1 MAQRRDTRENPFGA
15 RDYNAPS
22 NTTRVGNG
30 FRFTAAATDPRDE
43 TDGVPVQDWASI
55 HVTFYADSATYT
67 DLVGVFRPWRWY
79 SKQIDGQSGLSGVEV
94 GRWIPDFQI
103 TVALDPARIDGVT
116 SSHLVWDTRDAEK
129 VYFQLLDVLD
139 SDGASGKVPDFVYAQ
154 VFGYGN
160 HNDPIAVSV
169 STPSA
174 GSTAAAPAPA
184 PSGVGGGLASVNA
197 THWSPADGIVT
208 YSFATGLDC
217 TGWPF
222 MVDDDNCSTLG
233 LIVVNG
239 SGIVTEYVNGVGGIS
254 LEAHNNL
261 VQISGA
267 GAAPFANTDIAY
279 YLYVVYQEK
288 AYDDTSDSLRTQEV
302 EPLNTKFTAPEYI
315 LDLTAVDTAVS
326 GYAPSV
332 DGVVMDGFKDI
343 CFQLHLIG
351 GTGTEMAQTVPR
363 VLTVSFEGCNELD
376 DGSGLVWVPLS
387 SGYSQANDT
396 TQDSWAS
403 TGNTALDDL
412 VDFDN
417 YYHKRI
423 RVKYAWDDDPDVDPG
438 MAVITTRRKAL

>member
-22 NTTRVGNG
+22 NTTRIGNG
-30 FRFTAAATDPRDE
+30 FRFTAVATEPRDE
-43 TDGVPVQDWASI
+43 TDGVPVQDWSSI
-55 HVTFYADSATYT
+55 HVTFYADAATYS

-79 SKQIDGQSGLSGVEV
+79 SKQVDGQSGLSSVEV

-103 TVALDPARIDGVT
+103 TVALDPARIDAVT
-116 SSHLVWDTRDAEK
+116 SSHYVWDTRDAEK

-139 SDGASGKVPDFVYAQ
+139 SDGASGTVPDFVYAQ

-160 HNDPIAVSV
+160 RNDPVGVSV

-174 GSTAAAPAPA
+174 GSTASAPAPA
-184 PSGVGGGLASVNA
+184 PGGVGGGLASVNA

-208 YSFATGLDC
+208 YAAAGQLTC

-222 MVDDDNCSTLG
+222 IVDDDNCSILG
-233 LIVVNG
+233 LIVEDENSV
-239 SGIVTEYVNGVGGIS
+239 ITEYVNGVGGVSLWADNNSINIS
-254 LEAHNNL
+254 PAT
-261 VQISGA
+261 
-267 GAAPFANTDIAY
+267 PFANTDRAY
-279 YLYVVYQEK
+279 YLFVVYQEK
-288 AYDDTSDSLRTQEV
+288 AYDDTSDSYRTQEV
-302 EPLNTKFTAPEYI
+302 EPLNTKYTAPEYI
-315 LDLTAVDTAVS
+315 LDLTAVDTAVT

-332 DGVVMDGFKDI
+332 DGIVMDGFKDI

-351 GTGTEMAQTVPR
+351 GTGDDKGQETDRT
-363 VLTVSFEGCNELD
+363 LTVTFEGCNELD

-396 TQDSWAS
+396 TQDSWVS

-423 RVKYAWDDDPDVDPG
+423 RVRYSWDDDPDVDPG
-438 MAVITTRRKAL
+438 MVVITTRRKAL